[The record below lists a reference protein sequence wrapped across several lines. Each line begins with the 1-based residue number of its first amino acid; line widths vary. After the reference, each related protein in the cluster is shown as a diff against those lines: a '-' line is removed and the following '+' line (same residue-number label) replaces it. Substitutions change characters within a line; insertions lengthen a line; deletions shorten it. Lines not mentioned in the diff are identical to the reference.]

1 MKPKISLDPK
11 AVPPS
16 ERKRKTRVKQFAIMS
31 ERVRLK
37 EQVKLI
43 SK

>member
-16 ERKRKTRVKQFAIMS
+16 ERKRETRVKQFACQ
-31 ERVRLK
+31 RD
-37 EQVKLI
+37 
-43 SK
+43 